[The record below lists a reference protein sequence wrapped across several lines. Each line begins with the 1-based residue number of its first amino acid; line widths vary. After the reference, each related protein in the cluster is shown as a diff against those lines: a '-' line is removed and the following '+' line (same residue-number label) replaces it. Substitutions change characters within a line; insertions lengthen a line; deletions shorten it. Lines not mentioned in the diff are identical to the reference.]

1 MRNKSGDRPQTATAY
16 GKRLQHRRGGSEG
29 LVQAMAGG
37 GVRRLGS
44 VVTPSGEAEAVLL
57 QREADNWQP
66 LFGPVNLQRGEGRAR
81 YVRLSVGE

>member
-1 MRNKSGDRPQTATAY
+1 
-16 GKRLQHRRGGSEG
+16 
-29 LVQAMAGG
+29 MAGG